1 MQDTARHDLRSPR
14 HIPDAPCKVSRGV
27 STATVRYVIRSR
39 MVNSLHD
46 GALPVVVLFARHGPH
61 IQPVA
66 YQCANLEYVP
76 SFVERRR
83 RASRSS
89 FLPAPLLL
97 RSLLL
102 RSAEK
107 SEEMQ
112 STIDGFSKFADSY
125 RFDRSEAISKRD
137 RPRVR
142 PREPV
147 RTGKIEV
154 WHSGPQY
161 LTHGS
166 QSDYQIKVG
175 RAEKRRRSCRH
186 RCDSFCETALARVCF
201 FRDASATP
209 TGRGRGE
216 RGERF

>member
-107 SEEMQ
+107 RERRNAEY
-112 STIDGFSKFADSY
+112 DR
-125 RFDRSEAISKRD
+125 RFLEVRRLVSIRSIRSDFEAR
-137 RPRVR
+137 
-142 PREPV
+142 
-147 RTGKIEV
+147 
-154 WHSGPQY
+154 
-161 LTHGS
+161 
-166 QSDYQIKVG
+166 
-175 RAEKRRRSCRH
+175 
-186 RCDSFCETALARVCF
+186 
-201 FRDASATP
+201 SATRP
-209 TGRGRGE
+209 TERTCSHGEDRGLAFGPTIFDTRQPI
-216 RGERF
+216 RLSD

>member
-89 FLPAPLLL
+89 FLPSPLLL

-102 RSAEK
+102 RKRE

-112 STIDGFSKFADSY
+112 PCEYDRRFLEVRIDSIDPKRFRSAIGHASDRENLFA
-125 RFDRSEAISKRD
+125 
-137 RPRVR
+137 
-142 PREPV
+142 
-147 RTGKIEV
+147 
-154 WHSGPQY
+154 
-161 LTHGS
+161 
-166 QSDYQIKVG
+166 
-175 RAEKRRRSCRH
+175 
-186 RCDSFCETALARVCF
+186 
-201 FRDASATP
+201 
-209 TGRGRGE
+209 RGRSRSGI
-216 RGERF
+216 RAHNI